1 METFAELAMDVIRDD
16 WQERK
21 VRNPSRFTQEKIA
34 KKMHISR
41 SQFATSLADPKD
53 PTVSFISTYAIAV
66 TGLMGPDA
74 GDEKE
79 PVGTTWIAV
88 GNKNKTESPTC
99 THRSKPRCS
108 APSAC

>member
-1 METFAELAMDVIRDD
+1 METFAELAMYVIRDD

-66 TGLMGPDA
+66 GMKPSELMERIAEKIDDEMEMRLVAQIDERVRKHKTYSKKQPDI
-74 GDEKE
+74 
-79 PVGTTWIAV
+79 VST
-88 GNKNKTESPTC
+88 
-99 THRSKPRCS
+99 
-108 APSAC
+108 